1 MIDSWF
7 NRRHG
12 WQIIRDFRFM
22 RIEYNEMI
30 EEYLALGPF
39 SLLPFSCDIL
49 YIFSLRVRV
58 LTYPRLPY
66 VPRSNESANANAT
79 LALLLAVF

>member
-12 WQIIRDFRFM
+12 WQRIREFRFM
-22 RIEYNEMI
+22 RIEYNEI
-30 EEYLALGPF
+30 IEYLALGPF
-39 SLLPFSCDIL
+39 SLPPFLCDIL
-49 YIFSLRVRV
+49 HIFSLRVRV